1 MSQWPMVKLGDVA
14 RKTSQVNPKKFPD
27 EDFCL
32 YSIPAYDAGCA
43 EYLTGKEI
51 GSSKPQLQA
60 GDVLLSKIVPHIRRS
75 WVVESHDIR
84 TLGSS
89 EWIVFNDSRF
99 DPNFLQEYLVSDQF
113 HHQFMTTVAGV
124 GGSLNRA
131 RPAAVFNLSVPLPPL
146 EEQRRI
152 SKVLAKSKK
161 SIERERI
168 TIDRLKE
175 TLNAVFNQRF
185 GSPYQNQKHLP
196 VLKLS
201 ELAVVKTGNTPPRR
215 VTENYGSY
223 IPWAKSDNLG
233 DWGITTPEE
242 SLSEQGAQKGRI
254 AEPGSILVTC
264 IAGSINSIGKSSLI
278 EQEVAFNQQ
287 INSLTPKPEISS
299 SAFLFAALNSYPE
312 LVRDKSTGGVKGI
325 VKKSAF
331 EDIALPVPP
340 MHEQHWFSQFFEN
353 LKTIVRLQSR
363 KLALLEELHQ
373 SLATRAFAGQL

>member
-1 MSQWPMVKLGDVA
+1 MSQWPMVKLGDVVSLRGESIVDFSSVNEFPFIGLEHMA
-14 RKTSQVNPKKFPD
+14 EGGGVAASSSVEDFNPKSAKS
-27 EDFCL
+27 L
-32 YSIPAYDAGCA
+32 YRKGDLLFGRLRPNLRKVALADTDGICSTDITVLTPKQDIDHR
-43 EYLTGKEI
+43 YLYF
-51 GSSKPQLQA
+51 A
-60 GDVLLSKIVPHIRRS
+60 LLS
-75 WVVESHDIR
+75 
-84 TLGSS
+84 
-89 EWIVFNDSRF
+89 
-99 DPNFLQEYLVSDQF
+99 
-113 HHQFMTTVAGV
+113 HHFYCQVKNNVNGI
-124 GGSLNRA
+124 
-131 RPAAVFNLSVPLPPL
+131 NLPRINAKRLLKLTIPLPPL

-152 SKVLAKSKK
+152 SKVLAKSTK

-196 VLKLS
+196 ILKLS

-278 EQEVAFNQQ
+278 EQDVAFNQQ